1 LVSIPDAMARP
12 AKSDLSGSMAI
23 LGLLIQRPDT
33 ASGVALRLTEEF
45 PRTQWAKSLA
55 YNTLPSLAKQ
65 GFARLIEKGPKDS
78 KDRYEATKEGIDEFR
93 GWLRESV
100 AVAPALRDV
109 LHATLALVGDEDLP
123 WLVDAI
129 KDQEESCR
137 QQAEQAQRR
146 RNEAKRKGLLGKSRP
161 RDAMMTYEV
170 VLWSQTAGR
179 LKRLRKDLE
188 DGDDEE
194 IGESVEHW
202 GAGGSDG

>member
-1 LVSIPDAMARP
+1 MARP

-45 PRTQWAKSLA
+45 PRTQWSRSIAH
-55 YNTLPSLAKQ
+55 NTLPSLAKQ
-65 GFARLIEKGPKDS
+65 GFVRLVEKGS
-78 KDRYEATKEGIDEFR
+78 RGSLDRYEATKEGVEEFR

-123 WLVDAI
+123 WLVKAI

-146 RNEAKRKGLLGKSRP
+146 RNEARRRRLLGSRA
-161 RDAMMTYEV
+161 RNAMMIYEV
-170 VLWSQTAGR
+170 VLWSQTANR

-188 DGDDEE
+188 GSDDEE
-194 IGESVEHW
+194 IDESVEQW
-202 GAGGSDG
+202 GAGGSDE